1 MKARLML
8 PAFRQPRGLLSP
20 ALPAREAVH
29 VGGPEIWDAHPLAI
43 HVLTDRGTITRTN
56 PAFDAMFGS
65 PRGRLVGRHQ
75 AALNS
80 ASVEAN
86 LKLLQEMRSAA
97 DSRGTWE
104 GTLQNLRGNGS
115 PFTTRARV
123 HPVEFDGRRCL
134 ICFQEER
141 ANGHHFAM

>member
-1 MKARLML
+1 MFARLML
-8 PAFRQPRGLLSP
+8 PALPQPRGLLAP
-20 ALPAREAVH
+20 QTPAREAVH
-29 VGGPEIWDAHPLAI
+29 VGGPEAWDADPIAI
-43 HVLTDRGTITRTN
+43 HLVSERGTITRTN

-80 ASVEAN
+80 ASIEAN
-86 LKLLQEMRSAA
+86 LKLLQEMRTAVASSGA
-97 DSRGTWE
+97 WE

-115 PFTTRARV
+115 AFTTRARV

-141 ANGHHFAM
+141 RHGHPSAT